1 VRNIVAMSTITV
13 LADEAAEI
21 PGRWEDDRAVID
33 SAALPTAIG
42 WTLKPEG
49 LCRDDVCVPVADRAT
64 IEAGD
69 GLDLA
74 AVAAALGRPA
84 LVDTAHSSV
93 VVGQPAADRR
103 AALKDRLAPD
113 FSLTDLDGVH
123 RSLSDY
129 AGKKRLLV
137 AFSSW

>member
-1 VRNIVAMSTITV
+1 MSTITV
-13 LADEAAEI
+13 LADETGEVA
-21 PGRWEDDRAVID
+21 GRIDGGRAVID
-33 SAALPTAIG
+33 ASALPSAVG

-49 LCRDDVCVPVADRAT
+49 LCRDDVCVPVADRSA

-84 LVDTAHSSV
+84 LVDSVHGSV
-93 VVGQPAADRR
+93 VVGRPAADRR
-103 AALKDRLAPD
+103 AALKDRLAPN